1 MNTKLTFFLLAGILA
16 VCLPLS
22 AHHGNAAYDMK
33 EVVLKGATVTSFSW
47 ANPHCIV
54 TFDVKDDKGNLAH
67 WASELGSPSAI
78 TLVGWTKSSIRPG
91 DVITVYIH
99 QSKTNNRVGRIS
111 HITLAD
117 GTSLPKTSPGASPS
131 KAEENSSY

>member
-1 MNTKLTFFLLAGILA
+1 MNTKLVAFFLLAGILA
-16 VCLPLS
+16 VCLPMS

-54 TFDVKDDKGNLAH
+54 TFDVKDDKGNVAH

-78 TLVGWTKSSIRPG
+78 SLVGWTKTSIKPG
-91 DVITVYIH
+91 DVITIYIH

-111 HITLAD
+111 HILLAD
-117 GTSLPKTSPGASPS
+117 GTPLPKPGASQDGG
-131 KAEENSSY
+131 EENSSY